1 MSCKYIYR
9 FSRTILIAIFLV
21 GSTLLPVLT
30 YSPVSAATSTTDK
43 KLTYKYDKL
52 FNVGTP
58 GGGSQVD
65 SVTTDNSGNIYITGS
80 LSGRV
85 TLPGANG
92 FSVNVPIK
100 NISPNSSPTPMSI
113 PQPKNIGPNS
123 SFGPKNQIGPKADSL
138 SGTTFVAKLD
148 TNNNILWSKVI
159 SSNNLLI
166 GNSVAIDSSGNVF
179 VAGYFYGTVVF
190 NPGDPVSSRTS
201 INQDS
206 FLVKYNSSGAYQSV
220 KTFDAS
226 SGNTNT
232 FTIAIDS
239 SGNVYVAGQFSGTV
253 VFNPGDPIS
262 SVTSSSNNGF
272 LVKYNSSAVYSWAK
286 TMQSNG
292 NNVGQ
297 ANSNSIA
304 TDSSGNKYVAGY
316 FNGTVVFNPGDPSS
330 SMTSSSNNGF
340 LVKYNKDG
348 IYQSVKI
355 FDSSNGGYAATNSVS
370 IDSNS
375 NVYVA
380 GYFNGTVVFNPGDPG
395 SSVNSSSGYNK
406 GFLVKYNSSGVYQSV
421 KTFDAD
427 TNGGNAYIYSLA
439 VDSSGNVYVAG
450 QFTGTVVFNPGDP
463 GSSVT
468 SNNGDSFL
476 VKYNSSGVYQSV
488 KTFDTSSGNANT
500 NSMAV
505 DSSGNVFVAGIF
517 YGTTVFNPGDLG
529 SSVTGNSGD
538 SFLVKYNSNGVYQ
551 SVKTIHNTSNGDMA
565 IDSIAFDSSGNI
577 FAAGFLSGTAIF
589 SPGDPV
595 SSVTTSNYA
604 SYLVKY
610 NKDGSY
616 AWVKTFGLG
625 ETGSNSG
632 NYTIAIDS
640 NNDIYLGGSYTGTI
654 YFDGPGGNI
663 GAPNT
668 VLGTNNAYLVKL
680 DPNGKYLTSSVFD
693 SSDPAGAN
701 SYIYGIALRNNEV
714 SVVGSFY
721 GAVQF
726 NPGDSATKAA
736 FNQGNGFMVTYDL
749 TSTLL
754 PINTPNTGFAKEVN
768 NKLSITEDVVIIG
781 SVITLC
787 LVARKYKA
795 YK

>member
-726 NPGDSATKAA
+726 NPGDSTTKAA

>member
-226 SGNTNT
+226 TGLAVTISTSVDSSGNVFVAGLYNGTVVFNPGDPGSSVTSGSGNDDGFLVKYNSSGVYQSVKIFDTSGVNGNANT
-232 FTIAIDS
+232 LTMAIDS
-239 SGNVYVAGQFSGTV
+239 SENVYVAGQFSGTV
-253 VFNPGDPIS
+253 LFNPGDPGS
-262 SVTSSSNNGF
+262 SVTSVSGDGF
-272 LVKYNSSAVYSWAK
+272 LVKYNSSGVY
-286 TMQSNG
+286 QSVNTFDASNNG
-292 NNVGQ
+292 YAGI
-297 ANSNSIA
+297 NSLAI
-304 TDSSGNKYVAGY
+304 DSSGNVYVAGY

-395 SSVNSSSGYNK
+395 SSVNIIPVGYISRSK
-406 GFLVKYNSSGVYQSV
+406 LLMLILMEEMHI
-421 KTFDAD
+421 
-427 TNGGNAYIYSLA
+427 YI
-439 VDSSGNVYVAG
+439 V
-450 QFTGTVVFNPGDP
+450 
-463 GSSVT
+463 
-468 SNNGDSFL
+468 
-476 VKYNSSGVYQSV
+476 
-488 KTFDTSSGNANT
+488 
-500 NSMAV
+500 
-505 DSSGNVFVAGIF
+505 
-517 YGTTVFNPGDLG
+517 
-529 SSVTGNSGD
+529 
-538 SFLVKYNSNGVYQ
+538 
-551 SVKTIHNTSNGDMA
+551 
-565 IDSIAFDSSGNI
+565 
-577 FAAGFLSGTAIF
+577 
-589 SPGDPV
+589 
-595 SSVTTSNYA
+595 
-604 SYLVKY
+604 
-610 NKDGSY
+610 
-616 AWVKTFGLG
+616 
-625 ETGSNSG
+625 
-632 NYTIAIDS
+632 
-640 NNDIYLGGSYTGTI
+640 
-654 YFDGPGGNI
+654 
-663 GAPNT
+663 
-668 VLGTNNAYLVKL
+668 
-680 DPNGKYLTSSVFD
+680 
-693 SSDPAGAN
+693 
-701 SYIYGIALRNNEV
+701 
-714 SVVGSFY
+714 
-721 GAVQF
+721 
-726 NPGDSATKAA
+726 
-736 FNQGNGFMVTYDL
+736 
-749 TSTLL
+749 
-754 PINTPNTGFAKEVN
+754 
-768 NKLSITEDVVIIG
+768 
-781 SVITLC
+781 
-787 LVARKYKA
+787 
-795 YK
+795 

>member
-1 MSCKYIYR
+1 M
-9 FSRTILIAIFLV
+9 
-21 GSTLLPVLT
+21 
-30 YSPVSAATSTTDK
+30 
-43 KLTYKYDKL
+43 
-52 FNVGTP
+52 
-58 GGGSQVD
+58 
-65 SVTTDNSGNIYITGS
+65 
-80 LSGRV
+80 
-85 TLPGANG
+85 
-92 FSVNVPIK
+92 
-100 NISPNSSPTPMSI
+100 
-113 PQPKNIGPNS
+113 
-123 SFGPKNQIGPKADSL
+123 
-138 SGTTFVAKLD
+138 
-148 TNNNILWSKVI
+148 
-159 SSNNLLI
+159 
-166 GNSVAIDSSGNVF
+166 
-179 VAGYFYGTVVF
+179 
-190 NPGDPVSSRTS
+190 
-201 INQDS
+201 
-206 FLVKYNSSGAYQSV
+206 
-220 KTFDAS
+220 
-226 SGNTNT
+226 
-232 FTIAIDS
+232 
-239 SGNVYVAGQFSGTV
+239 
-253 VFNPGDPIS
+253 
-262 SVTSSSNNGF
+262 
-272 LVKYNSSAVYSWAK
+272 
-286 TMQSNG
+286 
-292 NNVGQ
+292 
-297 ANSNSIA
+297 
-304 TDSSGNKYVAGY
+304 
-316 FNGTVVFNPGDPSS
+316 
-330 SMTSSSNNGF
+330 
-340 LVKYNKDG
+340 
-348 IYQSVKI
+348 
-355 FDSSNGGYAATNSVS
+355 
-370 IDSNS
+370 
-375 NVYVA
+375 
-380 GYFNGTVVFNPGDPG
+380 
-395 SSVNSSSGYNK
+395 
-406 GFLVKYNSSGVYQSV
+406 
-421 KTFDAD
+421 
-427 TNGGNAYIYSLA
+427 
-439 VDSSGNVYVAG
+439 
-450 QFTGTVVFNPGDP
+450 FNPGDP

-726 NPGDSATKAA
+726 NPGDSTTKAA